1 MPSRVCPW
9 DMILFSVKN
18 LKVSFG
24 TEILLD
30 EISFH
35 IKEGDRIGLIGANG
49 AGKTTLLRVLS
60 GEVPSDGG
68 DIFVSGE
75 KKIGFLKQ
83 QPDFSQDKTV
93 IRQVED
99 SFSEL
104 HALENEMT
112 RVTEIIAEK
121 GEAALVEMEQLERLG
136 HQYEVR
142 GGYTYQSEVK
152 GILST
157 MAFPESMYEKKLSIL
172 SGGEK
177 TRLSL
182 ACLLLQKPDVLLLDE
197 PTNHLDIGML
207 KWLEQYLKSYRGT
220 LLVVTHDRYFLD
232 QVTNRIFEIEG
243 KKLDIFEGGYEA
255 YAKRKRL
262 LREEALRKA
271 QIQQKEIARQEDI
284 IRRFKERGTEK
295 LAKRAASREKRLA
308 QIDVLSSP
316 ENTTGRVKIH
326 FKQEFQSGRDVILGE
341 NISKSFGRGQN
352 RAELFRQVNMD
363 IKRGERI
370 CLVGPN
376 GIGKTTLLK
385 ILMGQME
392 PDEGYLK
399 IGHNVSFGYYDQEQ
413 ENLNPNLTVLEELK
427 ESYRLY
433 TDTQMR
439 SILGRFLFQGDKAF
453 LPVAKLS
460 GGEKARLSLL
470 KLMLS
475 GANTLI
481 FDEPTNHLDIP
492 SKEIFEEALLDFP
505 GTILC
510 ISHDR
515 YFLNKIPHR
524 ILELSQDGILPYLG
538 KYDYYMEKKQSI
550 HSTKEYMTT
559 LTGIPAPGER
569 LSGDGKTGED
579 EGTTPSME
587 LRKRKKEEES
597 LRRRLARRME
607 EAERTLEVL
616 EARKKETLE
625 RMEQE
630 EIRTQP
636 EQLAKIAQQL
646 QQLEQDLENTYFEWD
661 SCHEMLENAEMD
673 RE

>member
-1 MPSRVCPW
+1 
-9 DMILFSVKN
+9 
-18 LKVSFG
+18 
-24 TEILLD
+24 
-30 EISFH
+30 
-35 IKEGDRIGLIGANG
+35 
-49 AGKTTLLRVLS
+49 
-60 GEVPSDGG
+60 
-68 DIFVSGE
+68 
-75 KKIGFLKQ
+75 
-83 QPDFSQDKTV
+83 
-93 IRQVED
+93 
-99 SFSEL
+99 
-104 HALENEMT
+104 
-112 RVTEIIAEK
+112 K
-121 GEAALVEMEQLERLG
+121 GEAALVEMEQLERLR

-316 ENTTGRVKIH
+316 ENTGGRVKIH

-505 GTILC
+505 GT
-510 ISHDR
+510 
-515 YFLNKIPHR
+515 
-524 ILELSQDGILPYLG
+524 
-538 KYDYYMEKKQSI
+538 
-550 HSTKEYMTT
+550 
-559 LTGIPAPGER
+559 
-569 LSGDGKTGED
+569 
-579 EGTTPSME
+579 
-587 LRKRKKEEES
+587 
-597 LRRRLARRME
+597 
-607 EAERTLEVL
+607 
-616 EARKKETLE
+616 
-625 RMEQE
+625 
-630 EIRTQP
+630 
-636 EQLAKIAQQL
+636 
-646 QQLEQDLENTYFEWD
+646 
-661 SCHEMLENAEMD
+661 
-673 RE
+673 

>member
-1 MPSRVCPW
+1 MPPRACPW

-60 GEVPSDGG
+60 GEVPSDSG

-104 HALENEMT
+104 HALETEMT
-112 RVTEIIAEK
+112 RVTEVIAAK
-121 GEAALVEMEQLERLG
+121 GEAARIEMEQLERLR

-157 MAFPESMYEKKLSIL
+157 MAFPESLYEKKLSTL

-207 KWLEQYLKSYRGT
+207 KWLEHYLKTYRGT

-271 QIQQKEIARQEDI
+271 QIQHKEIARQEDI

-308 QIDVLSSP
+308 QMEVLSSP
-316 ENTTGRVKIH
+316 ENTGGRVKIH

-352 RAELFRQVNMD
+352 RRELFRQVNMD

-538 KYDYYMEKKQSI
+538 KYDYYVEKKQSI
-550 HSTKEYMTT
+550 QSTKEYMTT
-559 LTGIPAPGER
+559 LTGMPHPIGRALMEGKNGEEESAT
-569 LSGDGKTGED
+569 L
-579 EGTTPSME
+579 SME
-587 LRKRKKEEES
+587 LRKRKKEREA
-597 LRRRLARRME
+597 LRRRMIRRME

-616 EARKKETLE
+616 EAQKQETID

-636 EQLAKIAQQL
+636 EQLAEIARQL
-646 QQLEQDLENTYFEWD
+646 QQLEQDLENTYFEWN

>member
-1 MPSRVCPW
+1 MPSRACPW

-60 GEVPSDGG
+60 GEVPSDAG

-121 GEAALVEMEQLERLG
+121 GEAALVEMEQLERLR

-316 ENTTGRVKIH
+316 ENTGGRVKIH

-352 RAELFRQVNMD
+352 RGELFRQVNMD

-646 QQLEQDLENTYFEWD
+646 QQLEQDLENIYFEWD

>member
-1 MPSRVCPW
+1 MPSRACPW

-60 GEVPSDGG
+60 GEVPSDSG

-104 HALENEMT
+104 HALETEMT
-112 RVTEIIAEK
+112 RVTEVIAAK
-121 GEAALVEMEQLERLG
+121 GEAARIEMEQLERLR

-157 MAFPESMYEKKLSIL
+157 MAFPESLYEKKLSTL

-207 KWLEQYLKSYRGT
+207 KWLEHYLKTYRGT

-271 QIQQKEIARQEDI
+271 QIQHKEIARQEDI

-308 QIDVLSSP
+308 QMEVLSSP
-316 ENTTGRVKIH
+316 ENTGGRVKIH

-352 RAELFRQVNMD
+352 RRELFRQVNMD

-439 SILGRFLFQGDKAF
+439 SILGRFLFQGDKVF

-538 KYDYYMEKKQSI
+538 KYDYYVEKKQSI
-550 HSTKEYMTT
+550 QSTKEYMTT
-559 LTGIPAPGER
+559 LTGMPHPIGRALMEGKNGEEESAT
-569 LSGDGKTGED
+569 L
-579 EGTTPSME
+579 SME
-587 LRKRKKEEES
+587 LRKRKKEREA
-597 LRRRLARRME
+597 LRRRMIRRME

-616 EARKKETLE
+616 EAQKQETID

-636 EQLAKIAQQL
+636 EQLAEIARQL
-646 QQLEQDLENTYFEWD
+646 QQLEQDLENTYFEWN

>member
-1 MPSRVCPW
+1 MPPRACPW

-60 GEVPSDGG
+60 GEVPSDSG

-104 HALENEMT
+104 HALETEMT
-112 RVTEIIAEK
+112 RVTEVIAAK
-121 GEAALVEMEQLERLG
+121 GEAARIEMEQLERLR

-157 MAFPESMYEKKLSIL
+157 MAFPESLYEKKLSTL

-271 QIQQKEIARQEDI
+271 QIQHKEIARQEDI

-308 QIDVLSSP
+308 QMEVLSSP
-316 ENTTGRVKIH
+316 ENTGGRVKIH

-352 RAELFRQVNMD
+352 RRELFRQVNMD

-439 SILGRFLFQGDKAF
+439 SILGRFLFQGDKVF

-538 KYDYYMEKKQSI
+538 KYDYYVEKKQSI
-550 HSTKEYMTT
+550 QSTKEYMTT
-559 LTGIPAPGER
+559 LTGMPHPIGRALMEGKNGEEESAT
-569 LSGDGKTGED
+569 L
-579 EGTTPSME
+579 SME
-587 LRKRKKEEES
+587 LRKRKKEREA
-597 LRRRLARRME
+597 LRRRMIRRME

-616 EARKKETLE
+616 EAQKQETID

-636 EQLAKIAQQL
+636 EQLAEIARQL
-646 QQLEQDLENTYFEWD
+646 QQLEQDLENTYFEWN

>member
-1 MPSRVCPW
+1 MPSRACPW

-60 GEVPSDGG
+60 GEVPSDAG

-121 GEAALVEMEQLERLG
+121 GEAALVEMEQLERLR

-316 ENTTGRVKIH
+316 ENTGGRVKIH

-646 QQLEQDLENTYFEWD
+646 QQLEQDLENIYFEWD

>member
-1 MPSRVCPW
+1 
-9 DMILFSVKN
+9 MILFSVKN

-60 GEVPSDGG
+60 GEVPSDAG

-121 GEAALVEMEQLERLG
+121 GEAALVEMEQLERLR

-316 ENTTGRVKIH
+316 ENTGGRVKIH

>member
-1 MPSRVCPW
+1 MPPRACPW

-60 GEVPSDGG
+60 GEVPSDSG

-104 HALENEMT
+104 HALETEMT
-112 RVTEIIAEK
+112 RVTEVIAAK
-121 GEAALVEMEQLERLG
+121 GEAARIEMEQLERLR

-157 MAFPESMYEKKLSIL
+157 MAFPESLYEKKLSTL

-207 KWLEQYLKSYRGT
+207 KWLEHYLKTYRGT

-271 QIQQKEIARQEDI
+271 QIQHKEIARQEDI

-308 QIDVLSSP
+308 QMEVLSSP
-316 ENTTGRVKIH
+316 ENTGGRVKIH

-352 RAELFRQVNMD
+352 RRELFRQVNMD

-439 SILGRFLFQGDKAF
+439 SILGRFLFQGDKVF

-538 KYDYYMEKKQSI
+538 KYDYYVEKKQSI
-550 HSTKEYMTT
+550 QSTKEYMTT
-559 LTGIPAPGER
+559 LTGMPHPIGRALMEGKNGEEESAT
-569 LSGDGKTGED
+569 L
-579 EGTTPSME
+579 SME
-587 LRKRKKEEES
+587 LRKRKKEREA
-597 LRRRLARRME
+597 LRRRMIRRME

-616 EARKKETLE
+616 EAQKQETID

-636 EQLAKIAQQL
+636 EQLAEIARQL
-646 QQLEQDLENTYFEWD
+646 QQLEQDLENTYFEWN

>member
-1 MPSRVCPW
+1 MPSRACPW

-112 RVTEIIAEK
+112 RVAEVIAKK
-121 GEAALVEMEQLERLG
+121 GEAALVEMEQLERLR

-271 QIQQKEIARQEDI
+271 QIQHKEIARQEDI

-316 ENTTGRVKIH
+316 ENAGGRVKIH

-352 RAELFRQVNMD
+352 RKELFRHVNMD

-385 ILMGQME
+385 ILMGQLE

-399 IGHNVSFGYYDQEQ
+399 MGHNVSFGYYDQEQ

-439 SILGRFLFQGDKAF
+439 SILGRFLFQGDKVF

-550 HSTKEYMTT
+550 QSTREYMTT
-559 LTGIPAPGER
+559 LTGTPHSDHRPFMGGENGVEESAT
-569 LSGDGKTGED
+569 LSMD
-579 EGTTPSME
+579 
-587 LRKRKKEEES
+587 LRKRKKEKET
-597 LRRRLARRME
+597 LRRRLVRQME

-616 EARKKETLE
+616 EARKKETIE
-625 RMEQE
+625 RMEYE

-636 EQLAKIAQQL
+636 EQLAEIAQQL
-646 QQLEQDLENTYFEWD
+646 QKLEQDLENTYFEWD

>member
-1 MPSRVCPW
+1 MPSRACPW

-60 GEVPSDGG
+60 GEVPSDAG

-121 GEAALVEMEQLERLG
+121 GEAALVEMEQLERLR

-316 ENTTGRVKIH
+316 ENTGGRVKIH

>member
-1 MPSRVCPW
+1 
-9 DMILFSVKN
+9 
-18 LKVSFG
+18 
-24 TEILLD
+24 
-30 EISFH
+30 
-35 IKEGDRIGLIGANG
+35 
-49 AGKTTLLRVLS
+49 
-60 GEVPSDGG
+60 
-68 DIFVSGE
+68 
-75 KKIGFLKQ
+75 
-83 QPDFSQDKTV
+83 
-93 IRQVED
+93 
-99 SFSEL
+99 
-104 HALENEMT
+104 
-112 RVTEIIAEK
+112 
-121 GEAALVEMEQLERLG
+121 
-136 HQYEVR
+136 
-142 GGYTYQSEVK
+142 
-152 GILST
+152 
-157 MAFPESMYEKKLSIL
+157 
-172 SGGEK
+172 
-177 TRLSL
+177 
-182 ACLLLQKPDVLLLDE
+182 
-197 PTNHLDIGML
+197 
-207 KWLEQYLKSYRGT
+207 
-220 LLVVTHDRYFLD
+220 
-232 QVTNRIFEIEG
+232 
-243 KKLDIFEGGYEA
+243 
-255 YAKRKRL
+255 
-262 LREEALRKA
+262 
-271 QIQQKEIARQEDI
+271 
-284 IRRFKERGTEK
+284 
-295 LAKRAASREKRLA
+295 
-308 QIDVLSSP
+308 
-316 ENTTGRVKIH
+316 
-326 FKQEFQSGRDVILGE
+326 
-341 NISKSFGRGQN
+341 
-352 RAELFRQVNMD
+352 
-363 IKRGERI
+363 
-370 CLVGPN
+370 
-376 GIGKTTLLK
+376 
-385 ILMGQME
+385 
-392 PDEGYLK
+392 
-399 IGHNVSFGYYDQEQ
+399 
-413 ENLNPNLTVLEELK
+413 
-427 ESYRLY
+427 
-433 TDTQMR
+433 
-439 SILGRFLFQGDKAF
+439 
-453 LPVAKLS
+453 
-460 GGEKARLSLL
+460 
-470 KLMLS
+470 MLS